1 MTDASTDT
9 PAPAAQQA
17 PAAQAIG
24 RSAAEPVARDPV
36 RSRVEHAFL
45 DACLLDVTALKPGNV
60 GLHGSGHGMQAVQFL
75 RSARAAA
82 PVLAAEGH
90 SVGERIHGAI
100 AATHATVG
108 TNTNLGIVLLAA
120 PLAHAAL
127 RAPHPL
133 THRALLEALT
143 QVLDELSVKDGDL
156 AFAAIRLANPG
167 GLGTAARHDVRQP
180 AQVGL
185 RQAMR
190 EAADR
195 DSIARQYANS
205 YADVVRIGL
214 ARWQAARSRGR
225 DRRWSATE
233 VFLAFAGE
241 LPDSHV
247 ARKLGLAQARVLS
260 EAAKRYA
267 VEMEQ
272 VRDCASLEPALREW
286 DQALKARGVN
296 PGTSADLTVA
306 TLFWSLLL
314 EA

>member
-1 MTDASTDT
+1 MTAASTDT
-9 PAPAAQQA
+9 SAQG
-17 PAAQAIG
+17 AQAC
-24 RSAAEPVARDPV
+24 AV
-36 RSRVEHAFL
+36 RHSGAVPITHDDADLRIERAFL

-60 GLHGSGHGMQAVQFL
+60 GLHGPGHGMQAVQFL

-82 PVLAAEGH
+82 PVLAAGDF

-100 AATHATVG
+100 AATQAAVG
-108 TNTNLGIVLLAA
+108 TNTNLGIVLLVA

-127 RAPHPL
+127 RVPHPP
-133 THRALLEALT
+133 THGALFQALT
-143 QVLDELSVKDGDL
+143 QVLERLTVRDSEL

-180 AQVGL
+180 AQVDL

-195 DSIARQYANS
+195 DSIARQYAS
-205 YADVVRIGL
+205 AYADMVQIGL

-225 DRRWSATE
+225 DRRWAATE
-233 VFLAFAGE
+233 VFLAFLGG

-247 ARKLGLAQARVLS
+247 ARKLGLSQARILS

-267 VEMEQ
+267 DQMEQ
-272 VRDCASLEPALREW
+272 ARDCASVEPGLREW
-286 DQALKARGVN
+286 DQALKARGIN

-306 TLFWSLLL
+306 ALFWSFLL